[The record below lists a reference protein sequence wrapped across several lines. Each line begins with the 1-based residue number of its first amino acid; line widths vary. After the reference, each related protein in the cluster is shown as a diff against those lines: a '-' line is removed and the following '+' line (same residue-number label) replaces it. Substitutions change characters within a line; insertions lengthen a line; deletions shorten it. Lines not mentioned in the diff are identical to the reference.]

1 MERLWTPWRLEY
13 VTGAASNMNDD
24 CVFCVACNGD
34 AQASLLLHRG
44 KRVYVILNK
53 YPYNNG
59 HLMVVP
65 FRHIGRMADAD
76 SEELSETPDKQVL
89 IDEISVDTIEIV
101 KEVTALYVNINNLKL
116 RSSPD
121 LKSEVVGELKLG
133 SKVIFAGEVTDSLYT
148 INLGKKE
155 VTEPYVKV
163 KTWKGLEG
171 WESGMTESMSTA
183 EHRHE

>member
-1 MERLWTPWRLEY
+1 MSDTEKKTKK
-13 VTGAASNMNDD
+13 G
-24 CVFCVACNGD
+24 
-34 AQASLLLHRG
+34 LLPRTEM
-44 KRVYVILNK
+44 VILIVLLGFFVLWALKQCSNDIK
-53 YPYNNG
+53 P
-59 HLMVVP
+59 VQEEVQ
-65 FRHIGRMADAD
+65 D
-76 SEELSETPDKQVL
+76 SEELNETPDKQAI
-89 IDEISVDTIEIV
+89 IDEIKVDTIEIV

-171 WESGMTESMSTA
+171 WVYGAGVDYYQKQVEGTY
-183 EHRHE
+183 